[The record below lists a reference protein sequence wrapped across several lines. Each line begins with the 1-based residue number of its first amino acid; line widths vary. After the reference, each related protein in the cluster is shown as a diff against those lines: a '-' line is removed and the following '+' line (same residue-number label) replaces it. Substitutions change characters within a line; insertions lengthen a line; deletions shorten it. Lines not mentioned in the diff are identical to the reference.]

1 MLRSNEYYDV
11 HRFIVKGFYRE
22 ICQMMKGFRQG
33 IENKKKGKQR
43 KKKKEKKNIIII
55 NDY

>member
-33 IENKKKGKQR
+33 IENKKKGKQKKKKR
-43 KKKKEKKNIIII
+43 KKKLIII